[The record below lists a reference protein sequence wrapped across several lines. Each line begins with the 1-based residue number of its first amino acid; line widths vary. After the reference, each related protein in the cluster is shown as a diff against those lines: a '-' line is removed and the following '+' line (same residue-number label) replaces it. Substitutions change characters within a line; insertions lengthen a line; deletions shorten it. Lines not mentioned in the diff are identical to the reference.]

1 MTKRSKRPPKVP
13 DRERPVGREATRA
26 KNPSTS
32 SSGSVESAAES
43 PQDQATLATSRG
55 IIAAFVGQGSYLV
68 IASWVG
74 TAVLVVVSILG
85 LVALDTFAPLVV
97 GVSGLMFV
105 AGSVAFFMAY
115 AKAVSR
121 SRFEMIGVGGLYF
134 LSGTAPKHIR
144 RSMMWSLGIQVAFVI
159 GVIVAKPFSSMVFTS
174 LAPVYPIG
182 LAGCWGALYG
192 KFLPRNIKLDS

>member
-85 LVALDTFAPLVV
+85 LVARYLCP
-97 GVSGLMFV
+97 
-105 AGSVAFFMAY
+105 
-115 AKAVSR
+115 
-121 SRFEMIGVGGLYF
+121 VGG
-134 LSGTAPKHIR
+134 GC
-144 RSMMWSLGIQVAFVI
+144 I
-159 GVIVAKPFSSMVFTS
+159 GSHVCGGFGSIF
-174 LAPVYPIG
+174 YG
-182 LAGCWGALYG
+182 LCQS
-192 KFLPRNIKLDS
+192 R